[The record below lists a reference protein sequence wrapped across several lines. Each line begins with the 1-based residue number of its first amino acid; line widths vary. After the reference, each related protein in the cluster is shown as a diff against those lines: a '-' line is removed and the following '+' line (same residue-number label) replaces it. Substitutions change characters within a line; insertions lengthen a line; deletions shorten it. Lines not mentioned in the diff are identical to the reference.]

1 MILDNYG
8 YSSNNEMNQEA
19 GNNLG
24 MNGPKQEPRQTK
36 EMFLVGLLTGII
48 VSAMTA
54 SCIFIGIKFADVL
67 QHRKAKPVSMEGT
80 TAEKVVN
87 DDSVAKLEAIEEVI
101 GEYYYQEEDIDTNAM
116 IEGMYAGIVDS
127 LGDPYS
133 VYYTAEEWKQMMQDT
148 EGIYF
153 GIGAYISLDKTTG
166 FGKING
172 VIENTPAQEAGLR
185 ENDIIY
191 EIDGE
196 SAQGLDLTEI
206 VSRIKGEEGTTVH
219 LTIYREGESD
229 YLEMD
234 VVRRQIESPTVN
246 YEMLEDHIGYIQIT
260 EFDDVTVNQF
270 DEAMQEIQ
278 KADAAGLILDLRSNP
293 GGSLSAVV
301 DISRQLLPEGLIVY
315 TEDRAGE
322 RVEYSCD
329 GDHEIRI
336 PLVVLVNG
344 NSASASEI
352 LAGAIKD
359 YGKGV
364 LIGTTTFGKGI
375 VQRILPLTDGTA
387 IKLTVSAY
395 YTPKGNNIH
404 NIGIEP
410 DIVCEFDGD
419 AYYDEGFDNQ
429 LERGVEEINKMLS
442 K

>member
-1 MILDNYG
+1 M
-8 YSSNNEMNQEA
+8 
-19 GNNLG
+19 G

-36 EMFLVGLLTGII
+36 EMFLVGLLTGVII
-48 VSAMTA
+48 SALTA
-54 SCIFIGIKFADVL
+54 SCIFIGVRFADL
-67 QHRKAKPVSMEGT
+67 MQHRRAKPVSMEE
-80 TAEKVVN
+80 TAAENVVN
-87 DDSVAKLEAIEEVI
+87 DDSMAKLEAIEEVI
-101 GEYYYQEEDIDTNAM
+101 GEYYYQEEDINTDAM

-148 EGIYF
+148 EGIYY

-172 VIENTPAQEAGLR
+172 VIENTPAQDAGLR

-191 EIDGE
+191 KIDGE

-246 YEMLEDHIGYIQIT
+246 YEMLDDHIGYIQIT

-270 DEAMQEIQ
+270 DEAMKEIQ

-315 TEDRAGE
+315 TEDRSGK
-322 RVEYSCD
+322 RMEYSCD

-359 YGKGV
+359 YEKGLLV
-364 LIGTTTFGKGI
+364 GTTTFGKGI

-387 IKLTVSAY
+387 IKRVLYAQRQQYS
-395 YTPKGNNIH
+395 
-404 NIGIEP
+404 
-410 DIVCEFDGD
+410 
-419 AYYDEGFDNQ
+419 
-429 LERGVEEINKMLS
+429 
-442 K
+442 

>member
-1 MILDNYG
+1 M
-8 YSSNNEMNQEA
+8 
-19 GNNLG
+19 G

-67 QHRKAKPVSMEGT
+67 QHRKAKPVSLEGT

-270 DEAMQEIQ
+270 GCCGYFETAF
-278 KADAAGLILDLRSNP
+278 AGRSDRLYRRP
-293 GGSLSAVV
+293 CRGAGG
-301 DISRQLLPEGLIVY
+301 I
-315 TEDRAGE
+315 
-322 RVEYSCD
+322 
-329 GDHEIRI
+329 
-336 PLVVLVNG
+336 
-344 NSASASEI
+344 
-352 LAGAIKD
+352 
-359 YGKGV
+359 
-364 LIGTTTFGKGI
+364 
-375 VQRILPLTDGTA
+375 
-387 IKLTVSAY
+387 
-395 YTPKGNNIH
+395 
-404 NIGIEP
+404 
-410 DIVCEFDGD
+410 
-419 AYYDEGFDNQ
+419 
-429 LERGVEEINKMLS
+429 
-442 K
+442 

>member
-1 MILDNYG
+1 MDNYG
-8 YSSNNEMNQEA
+8 YSSNNEMNQGV

-24 MNGPKQEPRQTK
+24 MNGPKQESRQTK
-36 EMFLVGLLTGII
+36 EMFLVGLLTGVII
-48 VSAMTA
+48 SALTA
-54 SCIFIGIKFADVL
+54 SCIFIGIKFVDVV
-67 QHRKAKPVSMEGT
+67 QHRKAKPVSMEET
-80 TAEKVVN
+80 VAENVVN
-87 DDSVAKLEAIEEVI
+87 DDSVAKLKAIEEVI
-101 GEYYYQEEDIDTNAM
+101 GKYYYQEEDINTDAM

-148 EGIYF
+148 EGIYY
-153 GIGAYISLDKTTG
+153 GIGAYISLDKATG

-172 VIENTPAQEAGLR
+172 VIENTPAQDAGLR

-196 SAQGLDLTEI
+196 SAHGLDLTEI

-246 YEMLEDHIGYIQIT
+246 YEMLENHIGYIQIT

-270 DEAMQEIQ
+270 NEAMKEIQ

-315 TEDRAGE
+315 TEDRSGE

-359 YGKGV
+359 YEKGV
-364 LIGTTTFGKGI
+364 LVGTTTFGKGI

-387 IKLTVSAY
+387 LKLTVSAY

-410 DIVCEFDGD
+410 DIVCEFDSD
-419 AYYDEGFDNQ
+419 AYYDDGIDNQ
-429 LERGVEEINKMLS
+429 LEKGIEEINKMIFG
-442 K
+442 